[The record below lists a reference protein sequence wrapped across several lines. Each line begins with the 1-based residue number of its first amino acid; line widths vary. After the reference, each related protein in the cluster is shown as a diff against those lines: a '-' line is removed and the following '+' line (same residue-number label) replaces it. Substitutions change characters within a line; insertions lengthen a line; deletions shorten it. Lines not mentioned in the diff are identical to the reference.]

1 MNLPEFG
8 IEIAGY
14 FGKYELRIDE
24 KDEFPKLLK
33 QVYSKKSKSNWDIS
47 LRMGKT

>member
-1 MNLPEFG
+1 MREINLKLKNIRQKNMNLPEFG

-33 QVYSKKSKSNWDIS
+33 QVYS
-47 LRMGKT
+47 